1 MKDAR
6 LDPSNPAYY
15 KSTITGLLRAAK
27 KHGLNIALKN
37 GPDGAKII
45 FENEKGC
52 SSVNVLRQNDSE
64 EGKSHADH

>member
-15 KSTITGLLRAAK
+15 KSTITGLLKAAK

-37 GPDGAKII
+37 GPDGAKIN

-52 SSVNVLRQNDSE
+52 SSINLLSPKNCED
-64 EGKSHADH
+64 

>member
-15 KSTITGLLRAAK
+15 KSTISGLLKAAK
-27 KHGLNIALKN
+27 KNGLQVTLVD
-37 GPDGAKII
+37 GPSGAKIN

-52 SSVNVLRQNDSE
+52 SSVNVLRQNSSE
-64 EGKSHADH
+64 EGKTHADH